1 MLIGLFAERRALLT
15 SKVSPSVFVYFQGRR
30 TKAAAE
36 VADVAFEEQIE
47 AFRIERSPLANQYVG
62 NSVSSVAG

>member
-15 SKVSPSVFVYFQGRR
+15 SNGSPSVFVYFQGHP

-36 VADVAFEEQIE
+36 VADVVFEE
-47 AFRIERSPLANQYVG
+47 
-62 NSVSSVAG
+62 